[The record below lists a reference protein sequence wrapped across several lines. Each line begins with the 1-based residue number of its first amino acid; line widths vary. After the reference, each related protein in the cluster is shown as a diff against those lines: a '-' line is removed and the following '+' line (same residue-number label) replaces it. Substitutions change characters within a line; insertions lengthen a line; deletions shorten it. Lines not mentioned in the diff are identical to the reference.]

1 MSAQSRIKGS
11 RGRFLRILLPGFAAG
26 VLAGAAAM
34 RFLSM
39 PPALILG
46 GLLAAGGGLAALT
59 FRKSGAATLS
69 ILIASLI
76 INIDKTFFLNPDH
89 SGGAKGLIV
98 ALWNIG
104 LLGFMVIRPPA
115 FFGMRSGRPGPPMWA
130 WVSLLLLFVF
140 SAFSLTQA
148 ISPRLGLYQLLE
160 LTKALL
166 LFLVLADAFRDRG
179 AVSNAL
185 TVLLVVYLFELAVG
199 TVQYTLNRDVALG
212 ILTNTTVNTVRR
224 IGDRSMIS
232 VSGTLDGSDRFASY
246 LVMMLLLFM
255 GWWSSL
261 KRALPRILLLA
272 AVLAGTMLLVFTFSR
287 GGWIGFAG
295 GLLVFAL
302 LHWRIAANRSRAV
315 FRGLIV
321 LAVISIVLWAL
332 RDFILLRFT
341 GEDYGSAQSRIP
353 MMQIALGMIR
363 KFPWLGV
370 GLNNYTLSMAP
381 FDPTGLTLEF
391 FHPVHNVYLQLAA
404 EIGLPGLAA
413 FLAFTLGLYARTF
426 FSLSA
431 SGPDRPKQLMIGC
444 ISGVTGLLIHHTVNN
459 ATIDSEAF
467 LLFWIFAAAIIALSG
482 QPETQTAIQGGEG
495 GHNALR

>member
-1 MSAQSRIKGS
+1 MIAREPISGS
-11 RGRFLRILLPGFAAG
+11 RDRFFRILLPGFAAG
-26 VLAGAAAM
+26 ILAGIASM
-34 RFLSM
+34 RFLAL
-39 PPALILG
+39 PPTLILG
-46 GLLAAGGGLAALT
+46 GLLVAGGGLAAVAY
-59 FRKSGAATLS
+59 RKAGTAVLS
-69 ILIASLI
+69 LLIASLI

-89 SGGAKGLIV
+89 SGGAKGLIL
-98 ALWNIG
+98 AFWNIV
-104 LLGFMVIRPPA
+104 LLGFMALRPTA
-115 FFGMRSGRPGPPMWA
+115 FPGIRSGRQGPPMWA

-148 ISPRLGLYQLLE
+148 FSPRLGLYQLLE
-160 LTKALL
+160 LSKALL
-166 LFLVLADAFRDRG
+166 LFFVLADAFRDRG
-179 AVSNAL
+179 AVTTAL
-185 TVLLVVYLFELAVG
+185 SVLLIVFLFELAVG
-199 TVQYTLNRDVALG
+199 TIQYTLNRDVHLG
-212 ILTNTTVNTVRR
+212 ILTNATTNSVRR

-232 VSGTLDGSDRFASY
+232 VSGTLDGSDRFSSY
-246 LVMMLLLFM
+246 LLMMLLLFM

-261 KRALPRILLLA
+261 KRAIPRLLLLA

-302 LHWRIAANRSRAV
+302 LHWRIAENRSRAL

-321 LAVISIVLWAL
+321 LAVISTVLWAL

-363 KFPWLGV
+363 EFPWLGV

-413 FLAFTLGLYARTF
+413 FLAFIAGLYIRTLS
-426 FSLSA
+426 SLS
-431 SGPDRPKQLMIGC
+431 SPLPDRSKQLLIGC

-467 LLFWIFAAAIIALSG
+467 LVFWIFAAAIIALSG
-482 QPETQTAIQGGEG
+482 RPETQASTHGGEG
-495 GHNALR
+495 GRIGLR

>member
-1 MSAQSRIKGS
+1 MSDQARFSGP

-34 RFLSM
+34 RLLAL
-39 PPALILG
+39 PPAIVVF
-46 GLLAAGGGLAALT
+46 GLLAAGGGLAALLL
-59 FRKSGAATLS
+59 RKAGAALFAL
-69 ILIASLI
+69 LIVTLI

-98 ALWNIG
+98 ALWNIV
-104 LLGFMVIRPPA
+104 LLGFIVIRPPA
-115 FFGMRSGRPGPPMWA
+115 FLGMRPQRPESPMWA
-130 WVSLLLLFVF
+130 WVSLLLLFAF
-140 SAFSLTQA
+140 AAFSLTQA
-148 ISPRLGLYQLLE
+148 VSPRLGLYQLLE
-160 LTKALL
+160 LTKAIL
-166 LFLVLADAFRDRG
+166 LFLVLSDAFRDRG
-179 AVSNAL
+179 AVSAAL
-185 TVLLVVYLFELAVG
+185 TVLLVLYLFELAVG
-199 TVQYTLNRDVALG
+199 TVQYTLNRDVPLG
-212 ILTNTTVNTVRR
+212 ILTNATTSSVRR

-232 VSGTLDGSDRFASY
+232 VSGTLEGSDRFASY

-261 KRALPRILLLA
+261 KRALPRLLLMA

-295 GLLVFAL
+295 GLLVFAF
-302 LHWRIAANRSRAV
+302 LHWRIAENRSRAL

-321 LAVISIVLWAL
+321 LAVISLVLWLL

-341 GEDYGSAQSRIP
+341 GEDYGSAHSRIP

-363 KFPWLGV
+363 RFPWLGV

-381 FDPTGLTLEF
+381 FDTTGLTLDF

-404 EIGLPGLAA
+404 EIGIPGLAA
-413 FLAFTLGLYARTF
+413 FLAFTLGVYVRAIG
-426 FSLSA
+426 SLSEPV
-431 SGPDRPKQLMIGC
+431 PDRSRQLIIGC
-444 ISGVTGLLIHHTVNN
+444 ISGITGLLIHHTVNN

-467 LLFWIFAAAIIALSG
+467 LVFWIFAAAIIALSG
-482 QPETQTAIQGGEG
+482 RPQINGSTDGGEG
-495 GHNALR
+495 GPVGLR